1 MKTLFLPAMHFD
13 STLKSSTRCL
23 LLLCVVFFSVGGLG
37 YLLFEQYETQLGALS
52 RVDVAVEQ
60 QAVLTAQIE
69 ADQVD
74 LLSFVA
80 LVSVVFSYLVVG
92 HYLRVRQVAAML
104 RADCEAL
111 ARGDLALSP
120 RASPGAD
127 EWGVLAGEIQVV
139 SCEFQRVLT
148 SVSEMAAE
156 VHDAARELNKLSQRE
171 ADNASQQ
178 SGAVAN
184 IASAIQQTS
193 ASTAQ
198 IVEKTA
204 AMTDVAEQ
212 SNQQAVTGGK
222 VVEEA
227 IGAIQEVSET
237 VQIASAQVDNL
248 GQSSARI
255 NTIIE
260 VIQTISAQTN
270 LLALNAAIEAA
281 RAGEHGRGFAVVSD
295 EVRQLATRTHEAT
308 DEVREMVD
316 TVQAEIQHI
325 VDSIKSTH
333 LLVNRGVT
341 LVNTAGE
348 NLEGI
353 QAGVTTTLG
362 ATQEISLVVKE
373 QNLATQEIAASVERI
388 NAMVADN
395 SADIADASATA
406 SYLEQLSK
414 RMLDTSPGLVEQEG

>member
-1 MKTLFLPAMHFD
+1 
-13 STLKSSTRCL
+13 
-23 LLLCVVFFSVGGLG
+23 
-37 YLLFEQYETQLGALS
+37 
-52 RVDVAVEQ
+52 
-60 QAVLTAQIE
+60 
-69 ADQVD
+69 
-74 LLSFVA
+74 
-80 LVSVVFSYLVVG
+80 
-92 HYLRVRQVAAML
+92 
-104 RADCEAL
+104 
-111 ARGDLALSP
+111 
-120 RASPGAD
+120 
-127 EWGVLAGEIQVV
+127 
-139 SCEFQRVLT
+139 
-148 SVSEMAAE
+148 MAAE